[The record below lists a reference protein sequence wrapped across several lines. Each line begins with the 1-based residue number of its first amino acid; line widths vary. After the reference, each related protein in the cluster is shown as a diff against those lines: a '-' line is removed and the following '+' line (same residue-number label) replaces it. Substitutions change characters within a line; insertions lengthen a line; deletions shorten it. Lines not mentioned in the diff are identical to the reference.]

1 MTLGQAEFLG
11 MAPNTQSIKNKLI
24 NQTLSKFSFFERY
37 YEEIEKVSHRLG
49 EDVCQE
55 YIL

>member
-1 MTLGQAEFLG
+1 MTLGKAEFLG
-11 MAPNTQSIKNKLI
+11 MTPNTQSIKNKLI